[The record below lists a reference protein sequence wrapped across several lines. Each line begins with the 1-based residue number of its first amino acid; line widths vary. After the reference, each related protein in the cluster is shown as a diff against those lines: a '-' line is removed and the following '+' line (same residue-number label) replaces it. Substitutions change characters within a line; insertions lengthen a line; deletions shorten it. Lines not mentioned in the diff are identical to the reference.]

1 MSFVNAS
8 SSFHL
13 HLESQSQS
21 GSHGEPPKSTIQF
34 SSRASN
40 ITYKGETCPLVY
52 VTHKIL
58 RILTQHNRA
67 LHTLEVEK
75 ALRSLGFMGVDIC
88 TNKELFESLQ
98 KVKRIEFDV
107 SRKLL
112 LYRNPYQSI
121 TTPELL
127 LEYINK
133 NAVVKG
139 LRVNEELLNAN
150 AKMIEWLDEIM
161 KQRKV
166 RAVRSNSSH
175 IKGKQKCRYSGTT
188 NQCSVYSAT
197 KCRECLTNVNGIL
210 LFPLG
215 KSNYEQDRYKLDH
228 DIKGLWD
235 SVVTPPLEE
244 LLTEYNISQ
253 VDQTYAASHGTRKR
267 RGEGKQAKNAGIKMR
282 RIYNTH
288 LFTAQ
293 ELCTDI
299 SNTLRK

>member
-1 MSFVNAS
+1 MPARLCDAQNTPHPHPA
-8 SSFHL
+8 
-13 HLESQSQS
+13 Q
-21 GSHGEPPKSTIQF
+21 
-34 SSRASN
+34 SRAAHPRGREGASKSRVYGRWSDLGELL
-40 ITYKGETCPLVY
+40 IT
-52 VTHKIL
+52 
-58 RILTQHNRA
+58 RDQ
-67 LHTLEVEK
+67 
-75 ALRSLGFMGVDIC
+75 GVDIC

-175 IKGKQKCRYSGTT
+175 IKGTIGR
-188 NQCSVYSAT
+188 
-197 KCRECLTNVNGIL
+197 
-210 LFPLG
+210 P
-215 KSNYEQDRYKLDH
+215 
-228 DIKGLWD
+228 
-235 SVVTPPLEE
+235 
-244 LLTEYNISQ
+244 
-253 VDQTYAASHGTRKR
+253 
-267 RGEGKQAKNAGIKMR
+267 
-282 RIYNTH
+282 
-288 LFTAQ
+288 
-293 ELCTDI
+293 
-299 SNTLRK
+299 